1 MKVLYIGNNEKKNA
15 RNDLN
20 KIEARFVE
28 RKQKMTEFENKAT
41 KMLKYVIYEYCCCN
55 YFYFYVYFY
64 Y

>member
-1 MKVLYIGNNEKKNA
+1 MKVLYLGNNEKKNA

-28 RKQKMTEFENKAT
+28 RKQKMIEFENKAT
-41 KMLKYVIYEYCCCN
+41 KILKYVIYEYCSCN